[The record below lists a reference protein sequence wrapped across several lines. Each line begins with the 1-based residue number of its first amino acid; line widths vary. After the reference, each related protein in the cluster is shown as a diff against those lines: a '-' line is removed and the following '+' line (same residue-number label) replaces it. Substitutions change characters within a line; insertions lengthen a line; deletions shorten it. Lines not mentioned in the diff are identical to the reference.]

1 MNTST
6 FLTVNRTS
14 EDFCLRRLLESEL
27 NSITTAKISAV
38 SDVFDLVVEL
48 ERNKG

>member
-6 FLTVNRTS
+6 FKTVNRTS
-14 EDFCLRRLLESEL
+14 EDCCWRLLESEL
-27 NSITTAKISAV
+27 NSITTAKLSAV
-38 SDVFDLVVEL
+38 SDMFDLVVEV